1 MTPTVCTVKTT
12 RWSSTNPTNTAAF
25 ETNIVARY
33 YLRAIAPKH
42 NQLGTLMSENTV
54 LKMAIAKLQAA
65 LAEVE
70 ILPATVESEPEAEKK
85 GK

>member
-1 MTPTVCTVKTT
+1 MASLDINPEEVIQNL
-12 RWSSTNPTNTAAF
+12 SS
-25 ETNIVARY
+25 
-33 YLRAIAPKH
+33 
-42 NQLGTLMSENTV
+42 QLGTLMSENTV

-70 ILPATVESEPEAEKK
+70 VLPDAVGSESEAEKK